1 MRLLDRNKQTVYWRN
16 LTGTTAITTSESGE
30 TLETGEYQKTYGTI
44 KSARFY
50 VKSAIGENAAEPFG
64 DFTAKRR
71 TIYALPQETD
81 INEFS
86 LLWIG
91 IDPEIVPP
99 TNAQGV
105 ANANAGEPTVP
116 HNFTVDGISYGINHI
131 RIAIRQVEVNG

>member
-1 MRLLDRNKQTVYWRN
+1 MRLLERNKQTVYWRN
-16 LTGTTAITTSESGE
+16 LTGETAITTQDEYGN

-71 TIYALPQETD
+71 TIYALPQDTD

-86 LLWIG
+86 LLWVG
-91 IDPEIVPP
+91 IDPLPDEVS
-99 TNAQGV
+99 
-105 ANANAGEPTVP
+105 GEPTVP
-116 HNFTVDGISYGINHI
+116 HNFTVDGISYGLNHI
-131 RIAIRQVEVNG
+131 RIAIRQVEVK